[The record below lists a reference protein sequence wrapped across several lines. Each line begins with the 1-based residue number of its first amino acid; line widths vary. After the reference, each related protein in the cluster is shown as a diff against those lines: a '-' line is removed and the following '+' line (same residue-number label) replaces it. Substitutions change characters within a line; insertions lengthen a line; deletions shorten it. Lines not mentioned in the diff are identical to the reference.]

1 MKGHEEKL
9 MSIYWLR
16 PAFKRY
22 SLRSP
27 SWASFNKALC
37 SSYSLLPFFVF
48 FLLIV
53 AVLVFTGQVDLG
65 NYVSY
70 SYIRSS
76 RESSIDGLNC
86 AAWNYTKSCPRYYPV
101 RRQPSANPPPTCPDY
116 FRWIHEDLRHWRQT
130 GVTKEMVEKAR
141 ETAHFHL
148 TILDGKVYVEN
159 FRQSIQTRALFT
171 VWGIAQLARTY
182 PGRLPDLELMFDC
195 DDRPVVEAERFG
207 LPDSAPPPLFRYCS
221 DWRSLDIVFPDWSF
235 WGWAETNIKP
245 WRSVLKD
252 IKEGN
257 KKAKWEDREPY
268 AYWKGNPD
276 VCPWRAD
283 LMRCNATPQ
292 TDWNARLYV
301 QACNLLSTPN
311 HLISPSLN
319 LNYYCSYCC
328 LLAFQNWIAES
339 QQGYKQSNL
348 GNQCTHRYKIY
359 IEGWAWS
366 VSEKYIFACD
376 SPVLLNTLRWHDFFI
391 RGMVPQHHYWPVR
404 DDDKCRSLKFAVEWG
419 NNRTKM
425 AKSIGEAGSRFI
437 HEDLK
442 MEYVYDY
449 MFHLLNEYGKLMKY
463 KPSVPAGAVELCP
476 ESVACAARG
485 IWRKF
490 MEESLEK
497 GPSESD
503 PCTMQPPYNPQEIL
517 AFNEGKIKRTKQV
530 EAWEN
535 QYWGRQKRKKQRL

>member
-1 MKGHEEKL
+1 

-301 QACNLLSTPN
+301 Q
-311 HLISPSLN
+311 
-319 LNYYCSYCC
+319 
-328 LLAFQNWIAES
+328 NWIAES

>member
-1 MKGHEEKL
+1 MENECGNGHH
-9 MSIYWLR
+9 
-16 PAFKRY
+16 
-22 SLRSP
+22 
-27 SWASFNKALC
+27 
-37 SSYSLLPFFVF
+37 
-48 FLLIV
+48 
-53 AVLVFTGQVDLG
+53 VLVSHFQVDLG

-301 QACNLLSTPN
+301 Q
-311 HLISPSLN
+311 
-319 LNYYCSYCC
+319 
-328 LLAFQNWIAES
+328 NWIAES